1 MIEGLRSAIETW
13 APDGASEL
21 CAALEQLLGGG
32 DARGRLISVGR
43 VRRERVL
50 RIAVEIDDRV
60 RGLIVKRFPPDRAR
74 RERDAIER
82 WLPRMGLDAYGPPL
96 LATAA
101 DRAGRF
107 HWFAYEDL
115 GECTLADRSRNPQ
128 AARVAVELVAELHA
142 RFTDQPI
149 LAEVRSLGADLGIAF
164 YGASVRDATRA
175 LEALAVS
182 PALHSQERSLCT
194 RLLSRIDAM
203 RAEEPERAELLA
215 ELGGAETFLHGDLWT
230 INVLVRPVGRALE
243 TRLIDWDH
251 AGVGPVSYDLSALLM
266 GFPPEMRDSLLS
278 LYRDRYEELATAK
291 PSWPTRGEWNLLFDT
306 AERARLA
313 NAIVWRALGALDGHV
328 AWALD
333 ELAWYE
339 AALATREPVLPPA
352 SRALGA
358 GPGGTAE
365 HAADASIARG
375 EP

>member
-1 MIEGLRSAIETW
+1 VIEGLRSAIETW

-101 DRAGRF
+101 DGAGRF

-115 GECTLADRSRNPQ
+115 GECTLADRSRDPQ
-128 AARVAVELVAELHA
+128 AARVAV
-142 RFTDQPI
+142 
-149 LAEVRSLGADLGIAF
+149 DLGIAF

-291 PSWPTRGEWNLLFDT
+291 PSWPARGEWNLLFDT